1 MENIPELSILVSFII
16 FLVLFFKK
24 VYPFLI
30 DRTDNY
36 IENIKD
42 KIEEANRLKKEAE
55 IALDKAKQQRIM
67 LEEEIKKYREQ
78 SKKRLNQ
85 LEFENEKY
93 LKNLELRNNTLLDNQ
108 LKAEFEHQKQI
119 LLKKLSK
126 LIIEKIEKESN
137 KKILKRDFEFSKD
150 DLQKLQ

>member
-1 MENIPELSILVSFII
+1 MENIPELSILVSFLV

-30 DRTDNY
+30 DGTDNY
-36 IENIKD
+36 IENIKN
-42 KIEEANRLKKEAE
+42 KIEEANKLKKEAE
-55 IALDKAKQQRIM
+55 IALYEAKKQRNM
-67 LEEEIKKYREQ
+67 VEEEIKKYREQ
-78 SKKRLNQ
+78 SKKRLAQ

-93 LKNLELRNNTLLDNQ
+93 LKNLELHNNILLNNQ

-119 LLKKLSK
+119 LFKKLSE
-126 LIIEKIEKESN
+126 LIIEKIEKESS
-137 KKILKRDFEFSKD
+137 KKILKKNFDFSKE